1 MKKLVSLI
9 LAVML
14 VMSIVVPVS
23 ACSANYTRF
32 GGWSDLWSWWS
43 SWWDAPS
50 VPDAPTITEARY
62 YHGNYERLQI
72 QWTEVEGADRYI
84 VEITKADG
92 TVIKYYLNQASLYLS
107 DVECPKMYV
116 EETSTWTAATVR
128 VKAENENRKGN
139 WSDPVKIGCD
149 MLHSV

>member
-1 MKKLVSLI
+1 MKKPVSLI

-32 GGWSDLWSWWS
+32 GGWGNLWSWWS

-50 VPDAPTITEARY
+50 IPDTPTITEARY

-92 TVIKYYLNQASLYLS
+92 TVIKYYLNQTSMYLS

-128 VKAENENRKGN
+128 VKAENENRKGS